1 MTDSETSAV
10 RSTNNKDPERR
21 ARRCWIDNN
30 EGDEFNIFV
39 SCWWVIG
46 LSTKGSNIVMS
57 DCRVRG
63 DTPASVRSPQAPL
76 RRSKPCRR
84 IIIETRSPT
93 VH

>member
-1 MTDSETSAV
+1 
-10 RSTNNKDPERR
+10 
-21 ARRCWIDNN
+21 
-30 EGDEFNIFV
+30 
-39 SCWWVIG
+39 
-46 LSTKGSNIVMS
+46 MS

-93 VH
+93 EHENKTDNHTIVECLPPIGSRGKAGKNQVPKMAKNATTLEYASLR